1 MATNFSSPPP
11 STGTSNNDAPAPAPY
26 GRSGP
31 LPIWVMGGGAA
42 VFLGSLLPFVSANL
56 DGLVSVDPVQPG
68 ARALSVLFGL
78 AIVALGAVMRFGPP
92 TAMRGVTIAAL
103 CCGAAGALGYG
114 GFILLGL
121 HGISEADSLGFPA
134 QVT

>member
-1 MATNFSSPPP
+1 
-11 STGTSNNDAPAPAPY
+11 
-26 GRSGP
+26 
-31 LPIWVMGGGAA
+31 MGGGAA

-56 DGLVSVDPVQPG
+56 DGLVSADPVQPG
-68 ARALSVLFGL
+68 ARVLSVLFGL

-103 CCGAAGALGYG
+103 CCGVAGALGYA
-114 GFILLGL
+114 GFILIGL

-134 QVT
+134 QVTYFPSIGIILALAGCLAAAVAGLHMICATASRTS